1 MASQTARALGLAAG
15 STVDAATFAR
25 MVEAAARQ
33 QARAAALRLLQRRWR
48 SRRELEVALR
58 RRGLPSGAISSAVA
72 ELLRQG
78 WIDDERFARAW
89 VQDRLALRPCGRRRL
104 RAELLAKGIAPGLVD
119 SVVSALLPAG
129 SEGDLALVGAR
140 SRLARLR
147 GLSPQTARR
156 RLAGWLQRRG
166 FSAEVVA
173 RVLRTL
179 ELETP
184 DQPDVDPAA

>member
-1 MASQTARALGLAAG
+1 MATQAARALGLAAG

-25 MVEAAARQ
+25 MVEAAERQ
-33 QARAAALRLLQRRWR
+33 QARAVALRLLQRRWR

-58 RRGLPSGAISSAVA
+58 RRGLPGGAIASAVG
-72 ELLRQG
+72 ELLRHG

-119 SVVSALLPAG
+119 AVVSALLPAG
-129 SEGDLALVGAR
+129 VEGDLALVGAR
-140 SRLARLR
+140 ARLARLR

-156 RLAGWLQRRG
+156 RLVGWLQRRG